1 MLLDWPEL
9 KARLS
14 PEVHRIMKA
23 LTHRGLVAQFPALTL
38 YEGKRTVL
46 IYPNGNVQELSM
58 KTVEA
63 KAIIDKKDLAA
74 GGPELMVKA
83 IRELSGGISD
93 QMEKDAAE
101 VLKKVDPKHG
111 GRFGG
116 EDDEAKFRD
125 LMKGLDRMDM
135 SFDDDGMPTI
145 FFVTSPENAMKLQ
158 SLNTPERQKAFN
170 ELIEEK
176 RREWLRR
183 ESYRRLVD

>member
-1 MLLDWPEL
+1 
-9 KARLS
+9 
-14 PEVHRIMKA
+14 MKA
-23 LTHRGLVAQFPALTL
+23 LTHGGLAAQFPTLTL

-63 KAIIDKKDLAA
+63 RTIIDKKDLAA
-74 GGPELMVKA
+74 GGTKLLVKA

-101 VLKKVDPKHG
+101 VLKNVDPRHG
-111 GRFGG
+111 GKFGG
-116 EDDEAKFRD
+116 EDDEAMFQD
-125 LMKGLDRMDM
+125 LMKGLREMDM
-135 SFDDDGMPTI
+135 SFDDDGMPSI
-145 FFVTSPENAMKLQ
+145 FFVGRPENTMKLQ
-158 SLNTPERQKAFN
+158 ALNTPAREKAFN
-170 ELIEEK
+170 ELIKEK